1 MWYYICFNLYS
12 CSLWLFLLIGSIVC
26 VYWVPAS
33 TVYIEASA
41 TFQAFI
47 SEFGIFKIICVGLNI
62 IYCSIN
68 GGVNP
73 CFSHIFN
80 RKQHGNETRRIIKWL
95 HHLHLINYWISW
107 LLALRLCTV
116 KGRGMGGLKCLIY
129 RQPAQI

>member
-47 SEFGIFKIICVGLNI
+47 SEFGIFKLICVGLSI

-73 CFSHIFN
+73 CFSHIRTERQWDQEN
-80 RKQHGNETRRIIKWL
+80 KWL